1 MAVYLGLLG
10 IGLLS
15 SQKQAII
22 TEQGINW
29 TWLLLQKT
37 DISVSPTKCLLMLM
51 YEKEKSQ
58 NTKELCVASSWENI
72 FCLPN
77 LVILIWKSVWENK
90 YQTEHCHFQNLF
102 CDCSLE
108 NTHSKTIEI
117 LVFFFFFELLEE
129 KETKTDRIP
138 NSCLG
143 KDIIHNNC
151 IAFSTHVE
159 RQMIKYSKRRGNSL
173 IQNNRWHIN
182 PSVNAVWV

>member
-1 MAVYLGLLG
+1 MSLWIFLLLAQERGTVASLKGCMLLKGLLKIKNSMAVYLRLLG
-10 IGLLS
+10 IGLLF

-37 DISVSPTKCLLMLM
+37 DISVSPTKYLLMLM

-58 NTKELCVASSWENI
+58 NTKELCVASSWESI

-108 NTHSKTIEI
+108 NTRSKTIEI
-117 LVFFFFFELLEE
+117 LFFFFFVCLFF
-129 KETKTDRIP
+129 
-138 NSCLG
+138 SC
-143 KDIIHNNC
+143 
-151 IAFSTHVE
+151 
-159 RQMIKYSKRRGNSL
+159 
-173 IQNNRWHIN
+173 
-182 PSVNAVWV
+182 